1 MNPIRILLVED
12 YTLVRETIA
21 QFLGREPDLVV
32 VGQAGDG
39 EEGVRLARKLKPDV
53 VIIDVSMPKLN
64 GIEATKR
71 IKEFRPRTTVLALSA
86 YDYDQYVFA
95 LLDAGCAGYLLKD
108 VSGHD
113 LVSAIRAVNKGDSV
127 LHPTIARKVVERYR
141 TMAAKQQ
148 YRTTG
153 PMLLT
158 ERETE
163 VLKKAAMGMSNKDI
177 ANDLVVSVRTV
188 ESILSSI
195 FNKLGV
201 GSRTEAVMYGLR
213 KGCFT
218 MEDLGTDKS

>member
-1 MNPIRILLVED
+1 MNSIRILLVED
-12 YTLVRETIA
+12 HTLVRETIA

-64 GIEATKR
+64 GIEATKK
-71 IKEFRPRTTVLALSA
+71 IKEFLPRTTVLALSA

-108 VSGHD
+108 VSGQE
-113 LVSAIRAVNKGDSV
+113 LVSAIRAVNRGDSV

-141 TMAAKQQ
+141 TLGAKPQD
-148 YRTTG
+148 RARA
-153 PMLLT
+153 MLLS
-158 ERETE
+158 EREIE
-163 VLKKAAMGMSNKDI
+163 VLKKAATGMSNKDI
-177 ANDLVVSVRTV
+177 ATDLVVSVRTV
-188 ESILSSI
+188 ESTLSSI
-195 FNKLGV
+195 FSKLGV

-213 KGCFT
+213 NGCFT
-218 MEDLGTDKS
+218 MEDLGLSRH